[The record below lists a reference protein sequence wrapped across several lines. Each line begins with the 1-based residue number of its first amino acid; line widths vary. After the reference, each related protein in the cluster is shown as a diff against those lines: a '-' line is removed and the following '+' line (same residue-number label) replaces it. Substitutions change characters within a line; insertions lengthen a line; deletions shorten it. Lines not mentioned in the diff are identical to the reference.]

1 MPCTRQA
8 VLILNPA
15 IPERNKMSHRHA
27 RGAVLSGEAVWDQV
41 GVSVRM
47 VSAHAQ
53 MAGRVAPV
61 WVCCWRTAQAA
72 VLQPY
77 QPYQRYVT

>member
-1 MPCTRQA
+1 
-8 VLILNPA
+8 
-15 IPERNKMSHRHA
+15 
-27 RGAVLSGEAVWDQV
+27 LSGEAVWDQV